1 VDPADLKIF
10 ESSFQGRHIA
20 VFALNP
26 AGPAKPP
33 GQ

>member
-1 VDPADLKIF
+1 VDASDVKVF

-26 AGPAKPP
+26 AGPAQPP
-33 GQ
+33 GK